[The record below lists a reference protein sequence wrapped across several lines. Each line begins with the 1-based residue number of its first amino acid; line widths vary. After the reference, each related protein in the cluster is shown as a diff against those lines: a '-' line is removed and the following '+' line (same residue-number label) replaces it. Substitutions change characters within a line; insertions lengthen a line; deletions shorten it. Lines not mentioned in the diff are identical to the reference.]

1 MTDTE
6 TASGAIESPPEPGS
20 PAPAPDV
27 QVGQPASRLMP
38 LAIVLWGPATFIVV
52 LLLIAVMLRAP
63 SAYMALTAFPY
74 CILMIGVAQLVPVWD
89 TPDFALY
96 GGIGLA
102 FLIWIIIGTLYVR
115 VLRELPKASRW
126 SWEWMLRFMYA
137 GMGSAIAY
145 SLVAGWQLMVI
156 RQQATEH
163 PAMEVPPTLSP
174 LGGVF
179 ILVVLAIWHDAMT
192 GVDVRRWLGIEEAE
206 VRRRIRSAW
215 GIVVVVGLLGLGY
228 WYLGIQSY
236 TMGLSQTQQFKLN
249 IVPWQ
254 DDPMPTV
261 EEWESNQ

>member
-6 TASGAIESPPEPGS
+6 TASGAIDSPSDLESPAETTLELAPPPR
-20 PAPAPDV
+20 PA
-27 QVGQPASRLMP
+27 LIP

-52 LLLIAVMLRAP
+52 MLLIAIMLRAS

-74 CILMIGVAQLVPVWD
+74 CILMIGVAQLVPAWD

-102 FLIWIIIGTLYVR
+102 FLIWIALGSFYVR

-126 SWEWMLRFMYA
+126 AWDWMLTFMYA
-137 GMGSAIAY
+137 AMGSAIAY
-145 SLVAGWQLMVI
+145 ALMAVWQIIEVKNLT
-156 RQQATEH
+156 AEH
-163 PAMEVPPTLSP
+163 PTMEVPATLSP
-174 LGGVF
+174 LPGVF
-179 ILVVLAIWHDAMT
+179 ILVVLAVWHDAMT
-192 GVDVRRWLGIEEAE
+192 GMEVRRWLGITE
-206 VRRRIRSAW
+206 VEIRQRLRTAW

-228 WYLGIQSY
+228 WYLALQSY
-236 TMGLSQTQQFKLN
+236 SMGMSQTQQFKLN